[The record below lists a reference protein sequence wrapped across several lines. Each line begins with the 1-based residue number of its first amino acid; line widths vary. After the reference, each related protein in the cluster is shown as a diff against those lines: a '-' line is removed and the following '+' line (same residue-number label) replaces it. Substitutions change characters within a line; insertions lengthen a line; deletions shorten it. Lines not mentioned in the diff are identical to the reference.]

1 MQVSARAQDGH
12 QDDALG
18 ALMYDAIH
26 NARSQYTAAER
37 QAWLAAP
44 NTGQDWSARLA
55 AQQVAVAH
63 KGCALLGFM
72 TLKGDYIDL
81 AFVAAHA
88 QGRGVFR
95 SLFVWVESAAQG
107 QQRLWTHASLMA
119 QPAFLAVG
127 FRVIRHETVAQKGQ
141 HLRRAEMEK
150 LLQ

>member
-1 MQVSARAQDGH
+1 MQVSVRAQDGH

-37 QAWLAAP
+37 QAW
-44 NTGQDWSARLA
+44 LA

-95 SLFVWVESAAQG
+95 SLFAWVESAAQG

-150 LLQ
+150 LLK